1 MAQFR
6 VKFRV
11 RVQGSG
17 FKVGLGFG
25 LGRPQFSRLG
35 RVNFYVD
42 ALLKFIFK
50 MSTKPFW

>member
-17 FKVGLGFG
+17 FQVGLGFG
-25 LGRPQFSRLG
+25 LGRPQFSHLG
-35 RVNFYVD
+35 RVIFYVD
-42 ALLKFIFK
+42 ALLKLIFK
-50 MSTKPFW
+50 MSTKPFC